1 MTPLDTVSAPQTAVE
16 LSDDVDTVLP
26 TAADWLDAG
35 ESVVLV
41 TLVGIDGS
49 SPRPLGAQMAVTGSG
64 QACGF
69 ISNGCLERE
78 IIDRAHRVLARGENE
93 CVRYGKGSP
102 YIDIV
107 LPCGSGLD
115 LYFDQNMD
123 PALIRQ
129 ARDHLQHRQPV
140 SIETDLDSGHSHLIK
155 VGESAPSNVSQIVGR
170 TFIRHYPPALRLLLC
185 GEGPAL
191 RACARLAHASGF
203 EVQVH
208 TPDAASLAALTRN
221 GITVTRIRHRGDPV
235 EIDTDAWTA
244 AVILFHD
251 HDGEPELL
259 ARLLDRPLF
268 YIGAQGSQRTHAA
281 REEALRT
288 AGFGDRDIERIHGP
302 MGLIPRSKNPN
313 TLAVSTL
320 AEVLQHAQQCGY
332 PC

>member
-1 MTPLDTVSAPQTAVE
+1 MTPLDTACAPANTVE
-16 LSDDVDTVLP
+16 APDDVDNVLP

-115 LYFDQNMD
+115 LYFDQSMD

-129 ARDHLQHRQPV
+129 ARDRLQQRQPV
-140 SIETDLDSGHSHLIK
+140 AIETDLDRGHSRLTT
-155 VGESAPSNVSQIVGR
+155 VGGSSPSDVSRSDGR
-170 TFIRHYPPALRLLLC
+170 TFVRHYPPALRLLLC

-191 RACARLAHASGF
+191 RACARLAHTSGF

-208 TPDAASLAALTRN
+208 TPEAASLAALARD
-221 GITVTRIRHRGDPV
+221 GLPVIRMRHRGDPV
-235 EIDTDAWTA
+235 ELKTDAWTA
-244 AVILFHD
+244 AVVLFHD

-259 ARLLDRPLF
+259 ARLLDSPVF
-268 YIGAQGSQRTHAA
+268 YIGAQGSQRTHAS
-281 REEALRT
+281 RVEALRL
-288 AGFGDRDIERIHGP
+288 AGFDDRDIVRIHGP
-302 MGLIPRSKNPN
+302 MGLIPRSKNPT

-320 AEVLQHAQQCGY
+320 AEVLHHAQQRGY